1 MKHKLG
7 PASDEGNEWTA
18 FWEYESWP
26 ALSVC
31 LCVSSLRQWHTD
43 SLDWSLHMNT
53 QGYSTP
59 TNWPGETPF
68 GTYLSSNWL
77 PVKWQPLKATF
88 MVITH
93 VFVALHKNGKSWDA
107 RTSWVEIWLLCLALS
122 SSGGKFISFQAGAYQ
137 KVSMWF
143 VRTCSVD
150 VLLTLNMLL
159 KVHAVI
165 WRRSCTSY
173 WLSCLT

>member
-31 LCVSSLRQWHTD
+31 LCVFLVCYNDTLTHSTGVYTW
-43 SLDWSLHMNT
+43 T
-53 QGYSTP
+53 QGYSIS
-59 TNWPGETPF
+59 TNWLGETPF
-68 GTYLSSNWL
+68 GTYLSSSWL

-88 MVITH
+88 MVIAH
-93 VFVALHKNGKSWDA
+93 VFLALHKNGKSWDA

-122 SSGGKFISFQAGAYQ
+122 SSGGSLYIFKQELIRKCLSDL
-137 KVSMWF
+137 WE
-143 VRTCSVD
+143 R
-150 VLLTLNMLL
+150 VL
-159 KVHAVI
+159 
-165 WRRSCTSY
+165 
-173 WLSCLT
+173 